1 MNARVLVAEDDP
13 KQAHLIRTYL
23 ERDGHDVLVVTDG
36 RRAIDESRGRAP
48 DLLVLD
54 IMMPKLDG
62 MDVCRVLRS
71 ESQVPILVL
80 TARADEDTLLQGLQ
94 LGADDYMTKPF
105 SPRELAARVRALLR
119 RSRPESGP
127 PTVFQVGRLT
137 VDTGRVRVD
146 VAGDPV
152 SVTAREF
159 AVLAALAAEPGRVF
173 SRLDIV
179 HRAFGFD
186 SHVSPRTVDAHI
198 ANLRRKIEPDPA
210 HPLQL
215 LTVYGHGYTLAVD

>member
-36 RRAIDESRGRAP
+36 RRAVDETRSRHP

-71 ESQVPILVL
+71 DSQVPILVL
-80 TARADEDTLLQGLQ
+80 TARDDEDTLLQGLQ

-137 VDTGRVRVD
+137 VDTGRVRV
-146 VAGDPV
+146 
-152 SVTAREF
+152 SVGTE
-159 AVLAALAAEPGRVF
+159 RV
-173 SRLDIV
+173 
-179 HRAFGFD
+179 
-186 SHVSPRTVDAHI
+186 
-198 ANLRRKIEPDPA
+198 
-210 HPLQL
+210 
-215 LTVYGHGYTLAVD
+215 